1 MLYKPKNISYIES
14 GIQRPIGMTN
24 RLERINRPLGRKIN
38 DLIGILL
45 FSALIGSCVS
55 ESVKL
60 ADKTIEYYQTRPK
73 SEIQESA
80 RKYLDYIQN
89 N

>member
-1 MLYKPKNISYIES
+1 MYQPKNIPYVEQSL
-14 GIQRPIGMTN
+14 QRPIGMTN
-24 RLERINRPLGRKIN
+24 RLERINRPLGRKIY
-38 DLIGILL
+38 DLVGILL
-45 FSALIGSCVS
+45 FSALIGSCAS

-60 ADKTIEYYQTRPK
+60 VGKATEYYQTRPK

-80 RKYLDYIQN
+80 RKYLEYLKN

>member
-1 MLYKPKNISYIES
+1 MYQSKSIPYVEQGL
-14 GIQRPIGMTN
+14 QRPIGMTN
-24 RLERINRPLGRKIN
+24 RLKKINKPLGRKIY
-38 DLIGILL
+38 DLVGILL
-45 FSALIGSCVS
+45 FSTLISSYVS

-73 SEIQESA
+73 TETQESA
-80 RKYLDYIQN
+80 KKYLEYLKN